1 VIWLVWLLTFSTD
14 EARRIAAN
22 IAKLTELL
30 HKQISLAGILF
41 SALIYINAKSQRIAC
56 QQCG

>member
-1 VIWLVWLLTFSTD
+1 VVRTQSAKD
-14 EARRIAAN
+14 RGQ
-22 IAKLTELL
+22 IAKLSGLL
-30 HKQISLAGILF
+30 HKQISLAGIIF